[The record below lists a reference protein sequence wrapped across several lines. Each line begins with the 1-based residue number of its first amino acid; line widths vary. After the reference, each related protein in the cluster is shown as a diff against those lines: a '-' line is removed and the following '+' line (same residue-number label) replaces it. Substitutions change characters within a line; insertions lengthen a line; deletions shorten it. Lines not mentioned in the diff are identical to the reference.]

1 MVLVEGIDATT
12 SYTIQ
17 ARHSYTWEELVW
29 DATFAQTVR
38 PSSNHSLRLTIGSPP
53 CGFAA
58 ASSSSGALMIFPTEA
73 R

>member
-1 MVLVEGIDATT
+1 MTQDWSVGAVSQAWLKDTETEIVVLVEGIDATT

-38 PSSNHSLRLTIGSPP
+38 PSS
-53 CGFAA
+53 AY
-58 ASSSSGALMIFPTEA
+58 SGCILM
-73 R
+73 

>member
-38 PSSNHSLRLTIGSPP
+38 PSS
-53 CGFAA
+53 AY
-58 ASSSSGALMIFPTEA
+58 SGCILM
-73 R
+73 

>member
-1 MVLVEGIDATT
+1 MLVEGIDATT

-38 PSSNHSLRLTIGSPP
+38 PSSVFGV
-53 CGFAA
+53 G
-58 ASSSSGALMIFPTEA
+58 
-73 R
+73 

>member
-1 MVLVEGIDATT
+1 MCVGAVSQAWLKDTETEIVVLVEGIDATT

-38 PSSNHSLRLTIGSPP
+38 TSS
-53 CGFAA
+53 AY
-58 ASSSSGALMIFPTEA
+58 SGCILM
-73 R
+73 